1 MGGMGDNLVD
11 DIVPIVMILYHPI
24 DGAPVGQPTQ
34 VAVVDEHIDLEL
46 TREMGV
52 VIGGL
57 LGIVAVYRVKLQT
70 SLATIL
76 YGFVEELSLADRPEY
91 QAVAILTKHLK
102 GVDGEGDLFAY
113 LRVFMGNYCT
123 VEINCN

>member
-1 MGGMGDNLVD
+1 MGRMGDNLVD
-11 DIVPIVMILYHPI
+11 DIVPIVMILYHPV
-24 DGAPVGQPTQ
+24 DGAPVGQATQ

-46 TREMGV
+46 TREVGV

-57 LGIVAVYRVKLQT
+57 LGIVAIHCIELES

-76 YGFVEELSLADRPEY
+76 YGFVEQLSFADGPEY
-91 QAVAILTKHLK
+91 QAVAILTKHLQ
-102 GVDGEGDLFAY
+102 GVDGEGDFLAY

-123 VEINCN
+123 VEINCY

>member
-1 MGGMGDNLVD
+1 MGRMGDNLVD
-11 DIVPIVMILYHPI
+11 DIVPIVMILYHPV
-24 DGAPVGQPTQ
+24 DGAPVGQATQ

-46 TREMGV
+46 TREVGV

-57 LGIVAVYRVKLQT
+57 LGIVAIHCIELES

-76 YGFVEELSLADRPEY
+76 YGFVEQLSFADGPEY

-102 GVDGEGDLFAY
+102 GVDGEGNLFAY

-123 VEINCN
+123 VEINCY